1 MAFPLPH
8 KYRQLRT
15 FTLVHTDG
23 RSQRTS
29 LRACPSVWTEASGR
43 LDRMWR
49 RKGESRG
56 KVSDMWKVKWDR
68 MITFCVS
75 EDRRADY
82 EARREISVFY
92 PNSFCW
98 ALSTFYSP
106 LWSNCCIQQT
116 FNNQTRF
123 YLKYNRCLYV
133 QFLNLYSQLRLP
145 LGISLFANNIF
156 LCIRHFYLFMCFW
169 IYCSCMFCFFFK
181 LPTCSWRLVLTLHDC
196 HFKGQNGSFLFHT
209 ADICWWMHVISWKC
223 LHTDGINNQFSR
235 LSFWLENVIG
245 AKLT

>member
-123 YLKYNRCLYV
+123 YLKDNRCLYV

-169 IYCSCMFCFFFK
+169 IYCSCIYIFFLNFQHAPEG
-181 LPTCSWRLVLTLHDC
+181 L
-196 HFKGQNGSFLFHT
+196 
-209 ADICWWMHVISWKC
+209 CWHCIIVISKVKTVHFYFILLTFADEC
-223 LHTDGINNQFSR
+223 M
-235 LSFWLENVIG
+235 LSAGNVY
-245 AKLT
+245 TQMV